1 MDDMPSQ
8 EELNKILSENRMSQR
23 RLERVKRELQNLAAI
38 QERAIKL
45 REYNEREKNEYVNLL
60 LENSPD
66 ILFMFDEQMH
76 FRLGTSE
83 LLRILGHKDKSK
95 LVDVFFDDVFSGT
108 MHKDWILSTRASLES
123 VMLEQKRVQYI
134 EEVYFGDEK
143 KVITVSAAPIVNSTG
158 RIMGVICVMRDSTD
172 LYDMEQMAFTDMLT
186 GIINR
191 RQFMNL
197 ASAQIDKIK
206 RHGGNAYIIIF
217 DLDHFKK
224 VNDTYGHLIGDGV
237 LKLTAQRVNK
247 VLRSYDLFG
256 RYGGEEFILF
266 VSVTNPAEIKN
277 HAERIRLAI
286 SSEPMVFE
294 DAALTVSASFGV
306 APVSGDSIE
315 DIINAADKA
324 LYRAKSEGRN
334 RVVIANEI
342 Y

>member
-1 MDDMPSQ
+1 MDDTLSRDDID
-8 EELNKILSENRMSQR
+8 KILRENKMLRR
-23 RLERVKRELQNLAAI
+23 RLERTMREWHNYAAI

-45 REYNEREKNEYVNLL
+45 KEYNEREKNEYINLL

-66 ILFMFDEQMH
+66 ILFMFDEQMN

-83 LLRILGHKDKSK
+83 LLRVLGHEDKRT
-95 LVDVFFDDVFSGT
+95 LVDVHFDDVFSGT
-108 MHKDWILSTRASLES
+108 MPNDWILSTRSSLES
-123 VMLEQKRVQYI
+123 VMLEQKRIQYI
-134 EEVYFGDEK
+134 EEIYFGEEK
-143 KVITVSAAPIVNSTG
+143 KVITVSAAPVMGSAG
-158 RIMGVICVMRDSTD
+158 KIMGVICVMRDSTD
-172 LYDMEQMAFTDMLT
+172 LYDMEQIAYTDMLT

-206 RHGGNAYIIIF
+206 RHGGEAYIVIF

-224 VNDTYGHLIGDGV
+224 VNDTYGHLTGDNV
-237 LKLTAQRVNK
+237 LKLTAQRVNN

-266 VSVTNPAEIKN
+266 VSVISSEEIKT

-286 SSEPMVFE
+286 CSEPMVFE
-294 DAALTVSASFGV
+294 SATLSVSASFGV
-306 APVSGDSIE
+306 APVSGDDIE
-315 DIINAADKA
+315 NIINTADKA

-334 RVVIANEI
+334 RVCFHTT
-342 Y
+342 